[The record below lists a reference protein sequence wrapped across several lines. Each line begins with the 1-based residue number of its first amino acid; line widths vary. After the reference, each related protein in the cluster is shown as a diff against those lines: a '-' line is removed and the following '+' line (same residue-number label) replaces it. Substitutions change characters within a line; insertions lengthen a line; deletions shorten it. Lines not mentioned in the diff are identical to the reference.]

1 MKRAE
6 RPQIT
11 QQSEEAWRG
20 KCVQQCRRQL
30 ASTRQPREE
39 ALKPTRTTVFSDSG
53 AHVAILPG
61 EATTTED
68 VSVTCLCAQRFRYS
82 R

>member
-1 MKRAE
+1 MKRPE

-11 QQSEEAWRG
+11 QRSEGAWRG
-20 KCVQQCRRQL
+20 KCARQCRRQL
-30 ASTRQPREE
+30 ASTRQPRVE
-39 ALKPTRTTVFSDSG
+39 ALNPTRITVFSDSG

-61 EATTTED
+61 EATARED
-68 VSVTCLCAQRFRYS
+68 VSVTRLCAQRFRYS